1 MSAILYPSSQWA
13 QAQRGANTG
22 STPAPLPAA
31 AIPDAVHY
39 ADMAARGGLSDLGS
53 FFSGGLH
60 PEMAIAAPPV
70 TATTVATDST
80 TGNLGGLVPKL
91 GSTVAP
97 GPAGAA
103 ASVRKTLG
111 DAAKRIGL

>member
-22 STPAPLPAA
+22 GTPPQAAPAP
-31 AIPDAVHY
+31 AIVHE
-39 ADMAARGGLSDLGS
+39 ADLAIHGMLSPLES
-53 FFSGGLH
+53 FMSGGIH
-60 PEMAIAAPPV
+60 PEMYVGIGPS
-70 TATTVATDST
+70 TSTVVPTDST
-80 TGNLGGLVPKL
+80 TGILGGLTPKL

-111 DAAKRIGL
+111 DAAKKLGL